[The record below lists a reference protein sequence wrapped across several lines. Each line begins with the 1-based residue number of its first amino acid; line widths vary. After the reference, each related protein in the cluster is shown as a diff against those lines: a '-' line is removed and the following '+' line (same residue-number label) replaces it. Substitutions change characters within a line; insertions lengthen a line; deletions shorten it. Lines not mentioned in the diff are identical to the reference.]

1 MNEYISKDKIIQD
14 IEEEIG
20 ISNMALDEDVWFN
33 RGLKTALNYIKKTP
47 TADVQ
52 PVNKW
57 ISVKDR
63 LPEIEK
69 SVLIYYPKWD
79 GNEIQVAKLDCDGIT
94 FDICGEFNIGTG
106 VITHWMPLPE
116 PPKDGDANG

>member
-1 MNEYISKDKIIQD
+1 MNKMNEYISKDKIIQD

-33 RGLKTALNYIKKTP
+33 RGLKTALNYIKNTP

-52 PVNKW
+52 PVNQW

-63 LPEIEK
+63 FPDDDGWYLVYKFKQVRIAEWCENCWYNERDLPI
-69 SVLIYYPKWD
+69 D
-79 GNEIQVAKLDCDGIT
+79 DVA
-94 FDICGEFNIGTG
+94 
-106 VITHWMPLPE
+106 ITHWMPLPE
-116 PPKDGDANG
+116 PPKDGDAK